1 MTKIAKYILVLIMI
15 DILFIIT
22 GQICNDSVGCSLNS
36 IIFNTILN
44 ISSIL
49 TLSFWTEM
57 IGAIG
62 NLFTSAT
69 GLGSII
75 VGATVIVGALA
86 LIPSEQRLFIPMA
99 FSLGLLSMDFVFIG
113 TYLIS
118 LNVVLGTLII
128 VPIII
133 LYTFQVVEWLRGKD
147 T

>member
-1 MTKIAKYILVLIMI
+1 MTKIAKYILILVMI
-15 DILFIIT
+15 DLLFIVT
-22 GQICNDSVGCSLNS
+22 GQICNDAVGCSLNS
-36 IIFNTILN
+36 IIFNTLLN

-57 IGAIG
+57 IGSIT

-75 VGATVIVGALA
+75 VGATVIIGALA

-99 FSLGLLSMDFVFIG
+99 FSLGLLVMDFVFIG
-113 TYLIS
+113 IYLIS
-118 LNVVLGTLII
+118 LNVLLGTFI
-128 VPIII
+128 VVPVVIG
-133 LYTFQVVEWLRGKD
+133 YTFAVVEWLRGKD